1 MKKICSF
8 VIVLGLLAS
17 PALGAELLAPG
28 DAIIAIDADG
38 PVSFSGYYDNEA
50 PSKILDGDVGTKYL
64 NFGNS
69 RYNTGFIVT
78 PTVGSSV
85 VQSFQ
90 ISTAND
96 ASDRNPVTYEIYGTN
111 DAITSTNNGLGNA
124 ENWTLIGSGT
134 TGLPNTYLTAGPV
147 INLTNGT
154 AYSSYKMTFPTVNT
168 SRGNGLMQISEVDF
182 FDGLDGLGSN
192 LLGANDPILAVQ
204 LTPDSFYPEA
214 ENPSKLLDGNTG
226 TKYLNFGKANTGFI
240 VTPSGTEPVRG
251 FEITTANDWLERTP
265 STWALY
271 GTFDAITSEDD
282 SQGLAEN
289 WVLIDSGSLP
299 APGTDEYFTSLGL
312 VGVDNDTAYTSY
324 KMLFPTLVNADATNS
339 MQISEVQFYDVPEPA
354 TLALLGL
361 GGLLLRR
368 RK

>member
-1 MKKICSF
+1 MKKVCRF
-8 VIVLGLLAS
+8 LIVFGLLAS
-17 PALGAELLAPG
+17 PVFGAELLAPG

-38 PVSFSGYYDNEA
+38 PVSFSSYYDSEA
-50 PSKILDGDVGTKYL
+50 PGKILDGDTGTKYL
-64 NFGNS
+64 NFGGA

-78 PTVGSSV
+78 PGSGASV

-96 ASDRNPVTYEIYGTN
+96 APDRNPVTYEIYGTN
-111 DAITSTNNGLGNA
+111 DAISSTNNSLGNA

-134 TGLPNTYLTAGPV
+134 TGLPDTLFTAGPV
-147 INLTNGT
+147 VNLTNST

-168 SRGNGLMQISEVDF
+168 SRGNGYMQISEVDF
-182 FDGLDGLGSN
+182 FDGLDGLGN
-192 LLGANDPILAVQ
+192 DLLGVNDSILGVQ

-214 ENPSKLLDGNTG
+214 ENPTKLLDGDTG

-265 STWALY
+265 STWVLY

-289 WVLIDSGSLP
+289 WVEIDSGSLP
-299 APGTDEYFTSLGL
+299 APGTDAYFTSLGII
-312 VGVDNDTAYTSY
+312 GVDNDTAYTSY
-324 KMLFPTLVNADATNS
+324 KMLFPTLVDADVTNS